1 MKFTLSEWNAIKRYL
16 ATALDDAEDFVAGLE
31 KEIQEKPD
39 YLVAKDYVAAKKS
52 VAELENFIARI
63 ESATV

>member
-16 ATALDDAEDFVAGLE
+16 ATALDDAEDLVSSLE
-31 KEIQEKPD
+31 AEIKDKPD
-39 YLVAKDYVAAKKS
+39 YTVVKDYMAAKMS
-52 VAELENFIARI
+52 VAELEGFIARI

>member
-39 YLVAKDYVAAKKS
+39 YLVVKDYVAAKKS